1 MILPRAL
8 SSLPAVAA
16 GLLGAGAVILG
27 LALSCTPLGTADGGS
42 AGPPCASVVSD
53 ACVLP
58 QVARDNEAHMA
69 WADTLVDV
77 SHHCG
82 VAQDTVTAE
91 WAAHTQAEAIEG
103 FAPKPPPTGDR

>member
-1 MILPRAL
+1 MTIQWT
-8 SSLPAVAA
+8 AA
-16 GLLGAGAVILG
+16 AMGILGAGAVVLG
-27 LALSCTPLGTADGGS
+27 LTVCTPLGTADGG
-42 AGPPCASVVSD
+42 AAAPCASLVSD

-58 QVARDNEAHMA
+58 AVARDNQAGMA

-82 VAQDTVTAE
+82 VATDTVTAE

>member
-1 MILPRAL
+1 MNSHPLAAAL
-8 SSLPAVAA
+8 
-16 GLLGAGAVILG
+16 GLLGAGAVVLG
-27 LALSCTPLGTADGGS
+27 LSVCTPLGTADGGTATS
-42 AGPPCASVVSD
+42 NPCASLVSD

-58 QVARDNEAHMA
+58 QVARDNQAGMA

-82 VAQDTVTAE
+82 VAQDTVSAE